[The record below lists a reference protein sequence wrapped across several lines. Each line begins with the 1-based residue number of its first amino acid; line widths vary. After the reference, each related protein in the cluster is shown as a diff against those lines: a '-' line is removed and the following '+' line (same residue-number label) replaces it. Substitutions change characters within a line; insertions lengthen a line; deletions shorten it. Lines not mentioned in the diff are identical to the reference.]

1 MDKELSLKEMMMEA
15 ACLKLALTLLPN
27 LAFMFFLLFTLSV
40 NALLSAIWGESEVV
54 YTITL
59 KRVWTDYVPVLVV
72 IVNVIS
78 VIKNIVCSFLK
89 DPKWVKKIIY
99 TNYFEEAVC
108 LLGVIYC
115 VWFLVTVI
123 ISLPFR
129 LECLILYL
137 IIGTIGGLL
146 FASFVKSMKWNNKML
161 KTCNEMLYS

>member
-1 MDKELSLKEMMMEA
+1 MEREFTLKEMQIEA
-15 ACLKLALTLLPN
+15 ACLKLALTILPN
-27 LAFMFFLLFTLSV
+27 LAFMLFLLFTLSV
-40 NALLSAIWGESEVV
+40 NALLSAIFGEGEVA

-59 KRVWTDYVPVLVV
+59 KRVWTDFVPVLVV

-89 DPKWVKKIIY
+89 NPKWVKKIIY

-115 VWFLVTVI
+115 FWFLITII

-129 LECLILYL
+129 LECLILCL
-137 IIGTIGGLL
+137 IIGTIGGFL
-146 FASFVKSMKWNNKML
+146 FASFVKSMK
-161 KTCNEMLYS
+161 